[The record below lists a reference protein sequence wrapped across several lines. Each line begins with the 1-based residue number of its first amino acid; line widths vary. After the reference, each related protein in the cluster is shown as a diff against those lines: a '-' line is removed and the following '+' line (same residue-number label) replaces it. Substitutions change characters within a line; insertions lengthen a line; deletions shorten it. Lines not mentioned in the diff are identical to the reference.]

1 MAVATLAACA
11 GTPTTE
17 VTHDGLV
24 RDTKARVDKLYKLPE
39 ADLSL
44 YEAFTLADCEV
55 SFRRNWLR
63 DQNSYRVDFNH
74 RVTQEDVTQIRE
86 FLAEQCHETFSQA
99 LLEAPAYNLTD
110 EASAGQVLIIKPSII
125 DLDINAPD
133 TMSAGRSRSYTTST
147 GEMTLSL
154 ELVDGTTGQVLARVV
169 DKARGI
175 DTGRV
180 QWTNGVTNRAE
191 AERMLRNWAR
201 YLRTGL
207 DSAAGK

>member
-1 MAVATLAACA
+1 MAVATLA
-11 GTPTTE
+11 
-17 VTHDGLV
+17 
-24 RDTKARVDKLYKLPE
+24 
-39 ADLSL
+39 
-44 YEAFTLADCEV
+44 
-55 SFRRNWLR
+55 
-63 DQNSYRVDFNH
+63 
-74 RVTQEDVTQIRE
+74 
-86 FLAEQCHETFSQA
+86 
-99 LLEAPAYNLTD
+99 
-110 EASAGQVLIIKPSII
+110 ASAGQVLIIKPSII